1 MASQRLT
8 LFNRIKDSDI
18 YFSFI
23 KSPTAIVSSVILV
36 IIFFCSF
43 FVEFVA
49 PFNPFDPSSL
59 SLMEAFTPPSW
70 SEKGVAKFILGTD
83 GQGRDMLSTI
93 LYGSRISLIVGFSAI
108 LFSLI
113 LGVTLGLTAG
123 YFGGKYEMIV
133 MRLTDVQL
141 TVPSI
146 LMALLVDGIARGI
159 ISREMHDVMAIYV
172 LIFAIGISEWPQF
185 ARVSRAATLVEKNKD
200 YVSAST
206 IIGVS
211 NILIMFKHILPN
223 IMRPVLVIGTIGLA
237 LAIIAESTLSFLG
250 VGVPPTTPSLGTLI
264 RIGNDFLFSGEWW
277 ITFFPAIFL
286 VLLAFSINLLGEL
299 DERHL
304 ESKIKLMSFLKIKNL
319 SVDYKMRRETI
330 NAAKNVN
337 IDVNKGEI
345 LGLVGESGSGKS
357 TVGNAII
364 NLIDEPGRVSNGSIV
379 LDGIDIHADAQNI
392 VKYRGK
398 KIGLIFQ
405 DPQTSLNPILTIG
418 DQLIETMQTHLNLS
432 ANDAKNKAINLLKE
446 VGIKDAETRFNN
458 YPHQFSGGMRQR
470 VVISL
475 ALCCEPE
482 LLIAD
487 EPTTALDVSIQSQ
500 ILDLIKKLTKER
512 NLAVI
517 LITHDMGVI
526 AETTDRVA
534 VMKNGDLVEIG
545 PTKELLTKPKEIYTK
560 SLVSSVPPT
569 NKKISRFKII
579 EKENKKQS
587 DTNIKILNRW
597 VKKEISD
604 KDLVKVES
612 LSKTFD
618 DSFFTES
625 SKNSVMAVNDVSFSI
640 KEGQSFGLVGESGS
654 GKSTIA
660 KMIVNLFKP
669 SSGDIYFNDVCITKI
684 KSNKE
689 MLKFRKQIQMIF
701 QDPYSS
707 LNGRLKVK
715 DIVSEPI
722 KLHNPSVTSKD
733 LDDYIY
739 DLLESVELT
748 QQSAERYPHEFSGGQ
763 RQRISI
769 ARALA
774 TQPRLCWFVM
784 NQLLL

>member
-1 MASQRLT
+1 
-8 LFNRIKDSDI
+8 
-18 YFSFI
+18 
-23 KSPTAIVSSVILV
+23 
-36 IIFFCSF
+36 
-43 FVEFVA
+43 
-49 PFNPFDPSSL
+49 
-59 SLMEAFTPPSW
+59 
-70 SEKGVAKFILGTD
+70 
-83 GQGRDMLSTI
+83 
-93 LYGSRISLIVGFSAI
+93 
-108 LFSLI
+108 
-113 LGVTLGLTAG
+113 
-123 YFGGKYEMIV
+123 
-133 MRLTDVQL
+133 
-141 TVPSI
+141 
-146 LMALLVDGIARGI
+146 
-159 ISREMHDVMAIYV
+159 
-172 LIFAIGISEWPQF
+172 
-185 ARVSRAATLVEKNKD
+185 
-200 YVSAST
+200 
-206 IIGVS
+206 
-211 NILIMFKHILPN
+211 
-223 IMRPVLVIGTIGLA
+223 
-237 LAIIAESTLSFLG
+237 
-250 VGVPPTTPSLGTLI
+250 
-264 RIGNDFLFSGEWW
+264 
-277 ITFFPAIFL
+277 
-286 VLLAFSINLLGEL
+286 
-299 DERHL
+299 
-304 ESKIKLMSFLKIKNL
+304 MSFLKINNL
-319 SVDYKMRRETI
+319 SVDYEMRRETVY
-330 NAAKNVN
+330 AAKNVN
-337 IDVNKGEI
+337 IDVNRGEI

-364 NLIDEPGRVSNGSIV
+364 NLIDEPGKVSNGSIV
-379 LDGIDIHADAQNI
+379 LDGIDIHENPENI

-418 DQLIETMQTHLNLS
+418 EQLIETIQTHLNL
-432 ANDAKNKAINLLKE
+432 NTDDARSKATNLLKE
-446 VGIKDAETRFNN
+446 VGIKDAEIRFNN

-500 ILDLIKKLTKER
+500 ILDLIKRLTKER

-545 PTKELLTKPKEIYTK
+545 PTKEVLTKPKEIYTR

-579 EKENKKQS
+579 EKENKSQS

-597 VKKEISD
+597 VKKEISN
-604 KDLVKVES
+604 KDLVQVKN

-618 DSFFTES
+618 DSFFIES
-625 SKNSVMAVNDVSFSI
+625 SKNSVMAVNDVSFNI

-660 KMIVNLFKP
+660 KMIVNLFRP
-669 SSGDIYFNDVCITKI
+669 SSGEIYFNDVCITKI

-689 MLKFRKQIQMIF
+689 MMKFRKQIQMIF

-722 KLHNPSVTSKD
+722 KLHNPSISSID
-733 LDDYIY
+733 LDNYIN
-739 DLLESVELT
+739 DLLESVELSR
-748 QQSAERYPHEFSGGQ
+748 QSANRYPHEFSGGQ

-774 TQPRLCWFVM
+774 TQPRLLVCDEPTSALDVSIQAQILNLLKDLQEQLNLTILFISHDLPVVRQMCDRIAVLKNGKLCEVALTEDLFVKPTH
-784 NQLLL
+784 NYTKELLTLMPKIESIYN

>member
-1 MASQRLT
+1 
-8 LFNRIKDSDI
+8 
-18 YFSFI
+18 
-23 KSPTAIVSSVILV
+23 
-36 IIFFCSF
+36 
-43 FVEFVA
+43 
-49 PFNPFDPSSL
+49 
-59 SLMEAFTPPSW
+59 
-70 SEKGVAKFILGTD
+70 
-83 GQGRDMLSTI
+83 
-93 LYGSRISLIVGFSAI
+93 
-108 LFSLI
+108 
-113 LGVTLGLTAG
+113 
-123 YFGGKYEMIV
+123 
-133 MRLTDVQL
+133 
-141 TVPSI
+141 
-146 LMALLVDGIARGI
+146 
-159 ISREMHDVMAIYV
+159 
-172 LIFAIGISEWPQF
+172 
-185 ARVSRAATLVEKNKD
+185 
-200 YVSAST
+200 
-206 IIGVS
+206 
-211 NILIMFKHILPN
+211 
-223 IMRPVLVIGTIGLA
+223 
-237 LAIIAESTLSFLG
+237 
-250 VGVPPTTPSLGTLI
+250 
-264 RIGNDFLFSGEWW
+264 
-277 ITFFPAIFL
+277 
-286 VLLAFSINLLGEL
+286 
-299 DERHL
+299 
-304 ESKIKLMSFLKIKNL
+304 MSFLKINDL

-330 NAAKNVN
+330 YAAKNVN
-337 IDVNKGEI
+337 IDVNRGEI

-364 NLIDEPGRVSNGSIV
+364 NLIDEPGKVSNGSIV
-379 LDGIDIHADAQNI
+379 LDGIDIHKDTENI
-392 VKYRGK
+392 TKYRGN

-418 DQLIETMQTHLNLS
+418 DQLIETIQTHLNLS
-432 ANDAKNKAINLLKE
+432 SEEAKNKSINLLKE
-446 VGIKDAETRFNN
+446 VGIKDAESRFNN

-500 ILDLIKKLTKER
+500 ILELIKRLTKER

-534 VMKNGDLVEIG
+534 VMKNGVLVEIG
-545 PTKELLTKPKEIYTK
+545 QTKEILTKPKEIYTR

-569 NKKISRFKII
+569 DKKISRFKII
-579 EKENKKQS
+579 EKEKKSQTA
-587 DTNIKILNRW
+587 TNIKILNRW
-597 VKKEISD
+597 VKKEISN
-604 KDLVKVES
+604 KDLVQVKN

-625 SKNSVMAVNDVSFSI
+625 SKNSVMAVNDVSFNI

-660 KMIVNLFKP
+660 KMIVNLFRP
-669 SSGDIYFNDVCITKI
+669 TLGDIYFNDVCITKI

-689 MLKFRKQIQMIF
+689 MMKFRKQIQMIF

-722 KLHNPSVTSKD
+722 KLHNPSISSKD
-733 LDDYIY
+733 IDSYIY

-774 TQPRLCWFVM
+774 TQPRLLVCDEPTSALDVSIQAQIL
-784 NQLLL
+784 NLLKDLQEQLNLTILFISHDLPVVRQMCDRIAVLKNGKLCEISKTEELFKNPSHDYTKELLTLMPKIESIYN